1 MLTCCFSTV
10 TTLKGVSEILIRKAE
25 VEDATGI
32 AKVHVDSW
40 RTTYKGIV
48 PDPFLD
54 TLSYEQRELT
64 WKKGIKENNVYI
76 AENENGQVIG
86 FSTGGK
92 ERTGKY
98 EAFIGELYAIYILK
112 EYQGKGIGRLLVQSV
127 VDDLKNKNLN
137 SMLIWAI
144 EENPACRFYEML
156 GGKKIDTEE
165 IEIAGKKLSEVA
177 YGWDDIAIMGQERGN
192 G

>member
-1 MLTCCFSTV
+1 LTCCPGLL
-10 TTLKGVSEILIRKAE
+10 TTLKGVNEIIIRIAK
-25 VEDATGI
+25 VEDAEGI

-40 RTTYKGIV
+40 RTTYRGIV
-48 PDPFLD
+48 PDTFLD
-54 TLSYEQRELT
+54 NLSYEQRELT
-64 WKKGIKENNVYI
+64 WKKGINENHVYI

-98 EAFIGELYAIYILK
+98 EAYIGELYAIYILK
-112 EYQGKGIGRLLVQSV
+112 EFQGNGIGRLLFQSIV
-127 VDDLKNKNLN
+127 EDLKAKNLN

-144 EENPACRFYEML
+144 EENPACRFYERL

-165 IEIAGKKLSEVA
+165 IEIAGKKVSEVA
-177 YGWDDIAIMGQERGN
+177 YGWLI
-192 G
+192 

>member
-1 MLTCCFSTV
+1 MICCPGLL
-10 TTLKGVSEILIRKAE
+10 TTLKGVIEILIRKAE
-25 VEDATGI
+25 MGDSEGI

-48 PDPFLD
+48 PDTFLES
-54 TLSYEQRELT
+54 LSYEQREQI
-64 WKKGIKENNVYI
+64 WKKGIKENHVYI
-76 AENENGQVIG
+76 AENENGQIIG

-98 EAFIGELYAIYILK
+98 EAYSGELYAIYLLK
-112 EYQGKGIGRLLVQSV
+112 EYQGKGIGRSLVQAV
-127 VDDLKNKNLN
+127 VNDLKDKNIN

-144 EENPACRFYEML
+144 DENPACRFYEAL
-156 GGKKIDTEE
+156 GGKQIDTEE

-177 YGWDDIAIMGQERGN
+177 YGWDEIADC
-192 G
+192 

>member
-1 MLTCCFSTV
+1 MICCPGLLL
-10 TTLKGVSEILIRKAE
+10 TLKGVIEILIRKAE
-25 VEDATGI
+25 VEDAEGI

-48 PDPFLD
+48 PETFLEN
-54 TLSYEQRELT
+54 LSYEQRELT
-64 WKKGIKENNVYI
+64 WKRGIKENNVYI
-76 AENENGQVIG
+76 AEDENGQVIG

-98 EAFIGELYAIYILK
+98 EAYTGELYAIYILK
-112 EYQGKGIGRLLVQSV
+112 EYQGKGIGQLLVQTV
-127 VDDLKNKNLN
+127 VEDLKVKNLN

-156 GGKKIDTEE
+156 GGKKMDTEE

-177 YGWDDIAIMGQERGN
+177 YGWGDITN
-192 G
+192 Y

>member
-1 MLTCCFSTV
+1 MI
-10 TTLKGVSEILIRKAE
+10 GVSEILIRKAE
-25 VEDATGI
+25 VEDAKGI

-48 PDPFLD
+48 PDTFLES
-54 TLSYEQRELT
+54 LSYEKRELM
-64 WKKGIKENNVYI
+64 WKKGITENHVYI

-98 EAFIGELYAIYILK
+98 EAYTGELYAIYILK
-112 EYQGKGIGRLLVQSV
+112 EFQGQGIGRLLFQSI
-127 VDDLKNKNLN
+127 VDDLKDRNLN

-144 EENPACRFYEML
+144 EENPACRFYETL

-165 IEIAGKKLSEVA
+165 IEIAGKKLSEA
-177 YGWDDIAIMGQERGN
+177 AFGWVDIAGYKVTTR
-192 G
+192 

>member
-1 MLTCCFSTV
+1 MICYPGLL
-10 TTLKGVSEILIRKAE
+10 TTLKGMNEILIRKAE
-25 VEDATGI
+25 VDDAKGI
-32 AKVHVDSW
+32 AIVHVDSW

-48 PDPFLD
+48 PDTFLD
-54 TLSYEQRELT
+54 ELSYEQRELT

-76 AENENGQVIG
+76 AENEDGQVIG

-98 EAFIGELYAIYILK
+98 EAYIGELYAIYILK
-112 EYQGKGIGRLLVQSV
+112 EFQGKGIGRLLVQSV
-127 VDDLKNKNLN
+127 VDDLREKNLN
-137 SMLIWAI
+137 SLLIWAM

-165 IEIAGKKLSEVA
+165 IQIAGKKLSEVA
-177 YGWDDIAIMGQERGN
+177 YGWDEITNHWGKTK
-192 G
+192 